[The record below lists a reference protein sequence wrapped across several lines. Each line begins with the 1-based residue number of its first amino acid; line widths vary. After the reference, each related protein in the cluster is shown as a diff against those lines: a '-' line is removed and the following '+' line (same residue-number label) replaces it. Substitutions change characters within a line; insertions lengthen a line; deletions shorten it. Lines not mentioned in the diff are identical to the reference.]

1 MNLGKLLAAG
11 KSIMKGQVEVSYR
24 ASRQVYLPK
33 FGPVKNPFKTETTHP
48 DAETA
53 PAAPVAPPATP
64 RAVRAAQE
72 TVTAATANSL
82 NSIKQKLP
90 ALSAM
95 AEKKTMDWAGKFNPA
110 SIFRRTTVKGGDK
123 PSDQAAKTQ
132 KPAAM
137 QAELSLDSVKVVHN
151 DLTDVDVEIVPMKSR
166 SGTAESP
173 APKKSWE
180 FLGER
185 LLRIE
190 AS

>member
-11 KSIMKGQVEVSYR
+11 KSIMKGHVEVSYR

-33 FGPVKNPFKTETTHP
+33 FGPVKNPFKAETTP
-48 DAETA
+48 SDQETA
-53 PAAPVAPPATP
+53 QPAPVTPPATP
-64 RAVRAAQE
+64 RATRAAQE
-72 TVTAATANSL
+72 TMTAATVNPL
-82 NSIKQKLP
+82 TSIKQKLP

-110 SIFRRTTVKGGDK
+110 SIFRRTTVKDG
-123 PSDQAAKTQ
+123 AKMQ
-132 KPAAM
+132 KPAAA
-137 QAELSLDSVKVVHN
+137 QAELSLDCVKVVHN
-151 DLTDVDVEIVPMKSR
+151 DLSDVDVEIVPMKSR
-166 SGTAESP
+166 SGVTEP
-173 APKKSWE
+173 QAPKKSWE